1 MTKFYYNYHIKKYN
15 NLKKVLSGK
24 VSQYVDSKLPKGLKT
39 LVASEFTTF
48 DLTFE
53 QYRNTIRVNDQ
64 LSKEIIGQDTFFRL
78 LSNPNADTSKK
89 GQDLPRQKR
98 SKRKPPERETC
109 QQPMSGTDEK
119 KSKRSKS
126 HPVSYREDSD
136 ADSGDET
143 KVKEEVNVAHI
154 DLCESSDDDDDYIV
168 RSDNPHD
175 SNVNDDIV
183 RSDNPHDSY
192 VNGGQENETRVES
205 EDKNESSVCIERNK
219 VLEQTVHQM
228 RDSIEILESKNQR
241 LIGEL
246 EQKDKV
252 ISVLKRRLG
261 INTNTSFQSPI
272 SALYGKGA

>member
-24 VSQYVDSKLPKGLKT
+24 VSQYIDSKLPKGLKT

-89 GQDLPRQKR
+89 GQKMPRQKR

-109 QQPMSGTDEK
+109 QQPMSDTDEK
-119 KSKRSKS
+119 TSKRSKS
-126 HPVSYREDSD
+126 QPVSYREDSD

-143 KVKEEVNVAHI
+143 KVKVEVNVAHI
-154 DLCESSDDDDDYIV
+154 DLCESSDDDDD
-168 RSDNPHD
+168 
-175 SNVNDDIV
+175 DIA

-192 VNGGQENETRVES
+192 ANGGQENETRVES
-205 EDKNESSVCIERNK
+205 EDKHESSVFFERNQ

-228 RDSIEILESKNQR
+228 RDSIEILKSENQR
-241 LIGEL
+241 LLGEL
-246 EQKDKV
+246 EQKNKV

-261 INTNTSFQSPI
+261 INTNTSVQSPI

>member
-15 NLKKVLSGK
+15 NLKRVLSGK

-64 LSKEIIGQDTFFRL
+64 LSEEIIGKDTFFRL
-78 LSNPNADTSKK
+78 LSYPNADTSKK
-89 GQDLPRQKR
+89 GQKIPRQR
-98 SKRKPPERETC
+98 LSKRKPPEIDTC
-109 QQPMSGTDEK
+109 QQPMTGTYEK
-119 KSKRSKS
+119 TSKRSKPQ
-126 HPVSYREDSD
+126 PVSYREDSD

-143 KVKEEVNVAHI
+143 KVKEEVNDAHI
-154 DLCESSDDDDDYIV
+154 DLCESSDNEDDDTV
-168 RSDNPHD
+168 RSDKPHD
-175 SNVNDDIV
+175 SNV
-183 RSDNPHDSY
+183 H
-192 VNGGQENETRVES
+192 GGQENETRVES
-205 EDKNESSVCIERNK
+205 EIKPTTDNAFFNSSVCIERNK
-219 VLEQTVHQM
+219 ILEQTVQQM
-228 RDSIEILESKNQR
+228 RDSIEILESENQR
-241 LIGEL
+241 LLGEL

-261 INTNTSFQSPI
+261 INTNTSFQSPV